1 MGYKN
6 KAKQINKEKKE
17 GREPIVR
24 SEQGTEY
31 AGWGTHA
38 PLNRQNELT
47 QSNKLFKELH
57 GKFYT
62 MEELEEL
69 NNELPKK
76 GWRLV
81 KKVKK

>member
-17 GREPIVR
+17 NREPIVR
-24 SEQGTEY
+24 SEQGVEWS
-31 AGWGTHA
+31 GQHTHR
-38 PLNRQNELT
+38 NQTRQNEIT
-47 QSNKLFKELH
+47 YSNKVINESKRENF
-57 GKFYT
+57 T
-62 MEELEEL
+62 LEEVDEI
-69 NNELPKK
+69 NDSLPKK